1 MSPDIPL
8 SWLFGVLV
16 VLLCMSAFFS
26 SSETAL
32 MSLNRYRLRHR
43 ARAGHKPSRIT
54 EKLLSRPDRLIGLIL
69 LGNNLVNIMAASLTT
84 IICLRIGGE
93 PAIAVGTGILTLVVL
108 IFAEVAPKTMAALH
122 PEKIAF
128 PAAYVY
134 YPLLKVLYPFV
145 WTVNLVA
152 NGILRLFGVR
162 AENAT
167 GDALSREE
175 LRTVVN
181 EAGAMI
187 SHRYRRM
194 LLGILDLEKVTVD
207 DVMISRN
214 NVVGID
220 LENDIDEIIKTIQES
235 VHTRL
240 PVYRDSIDNV
250 IGILHLR
257 RVVNAL
263 RENTLTR
270 DKLVELLAETYFVP
284 EGTPLSHQLVEFQQ
298 HKRRIAMIVDEYGD
312 LQGMVTLEDILEEIV
327 GEFTTDPLAVDEEI
341 IALGKDQFQLAG
353 TAGVRELNRVS
364 GWRLSTE
371 GPRTINGLIVETLES
386 IPAAGTRFLLDQ
398 YVVNVLDTAENR
410 VEQVRIHKATAD
422 ERDALERAQIG
433 TSGERAD

>member
-1 MSPDIPL
+1 M
-8 SWLFGVLV
+8 FGAL
-16 VLLCMSAFFS
+16 VLLLCLSAFFS

-54 EKLLSRPDRLIGLIL
+54 EKLLARPDRLIGLIL

-93 PAIAVGTGILTLVVL
+93 PAIAAGTGILTLVVL
-108 IFAEVAPKTMAALH
+108 IFAEVAPKTMAALY

-134 YPLLKVLYPFV
+134 YPLQKVLYPFV
-145 WTVNLVA
+145 LIVNLIA
-152 NGILRLFGVR
+152 NGLLRLFGVR

-187 SHRYRRM
+187 SGRYRRM

-214 NVVGID
+214 NIIGID
-220 LENDIDEIIKTIQES
+220 LEDDIDTIITAIQSS
-235 VHTRL
+235 VHTRM

-250 IGILHLR
+250 VGILHLR
-257 RVVNAL
+257 KVVNAL
-263 RENTLTR
+263 REKTLTR
-270 DKLVELLAETYFVP
+270 DKLVSLLAETYFVP

-327 GEFTTDPLAVDEEI
+327 GEFTTDPLAPDEEI
-341 IALGKDQFQLAG
+341 VAMDKDQFLLAG

-386 IPAAGTRFLLDQ
+386 IPAAGTRFLLEK
-398 YVVNVLDTAENR
+398 YVVDVLETADNR
-410 VEQVRIHKATAD
+410 VERVRIHRASAD
-422 ERDALERAQIG
+422 EIAAFDQEKSRRD
-433 TSGERAD
+433 